1 MTGYQ
6 VNEWV
11 RSKPWIVMLTV
22 MIGVNIFYRLTFQTI
37 RQGRWQYGP
46 ALFALE
52 LVLWLFYLL
61 WLGKLE
67 ARRKDLDGG
76 ISAGGAFAQFVYF
89 VVSLPAL
96 PAPFFAHKLVRE
108 TRVILGGVYVAF
120 LFMLLL
126 MLVFPSA
133 GFTFSMVGRIFS
145 RFLNQL

>member
-11 RSKPWIVMLTV
+11 RSKPWVVMLSV
-22 MIGVNIFYRLTFQTI
+22 MIGVEIFYRLTSQTI
-37 RQGRWQYGP
+37 GQGRWQYGP
-46 ALFALE
+46 TLFVLE
-52 LVLWLFYLL
+52 LVLWMFYLL

-67 ARRKDLDGG
+67 ARRRDLDGVV
-76 ISAGGAFAQFVYF
+76 SAGGAFAQLVYF
-89 VVSLPAL
+89 VVSL

-108 TRVILGGVYVAF
+108 TRVLLGGVYVAF

-126 MLVFPSA
+126 MLVFPAA

-145 RFLNQL
+145 RFLDQL